1 MRCNHSREGS
11 LNVAL
16 DAAHLLSWKI
26 PDKVQMLSRRDVA
39 FYALSVGVG
48 RDPADQ
54 SQLRYVDPDAAGLT
68 ALPAMVL
75 VLGYPGFWL
84 GDPKLGLDAGRI
96 LHVEQSFQIFGNVP
110 VEGRIVGR
118 TRVLDVVDRGPDKG
132 VCLYSERLVS
142 DENGRVFARLLQ
154 THLLR
159 GYGGYSGGVQSS
171 KPAPRQSFPTGQ
183 VAAIVD
189 SDIRPEQA
197 LFYRL
202 NGDMNPLHSDPAVAR
217 SAGFPA
223 PIMHGMCTFSVVA
236 KALLDRLCHKPGD
249 RLVSMSARFTGPL
262 YPGERLRT
270 EVWAD
275 GSFRALA
282 LDRNATVLGQ
292 GCAMTSTGAQAMV
305 EDYVV

>member
-1 MRCNHSREGS
+1 
-11 LNVAL
+11 LNVTL
-16 DAAHLLSWKI
+16 DAVRLLSWKI

-48 RDPADQ
+48 RDPADR

-84 GDPKLGLDAGRI
+84 GDPELGLDAGRI
-96 LHVEQSFQIFGNVP
+96 LHVEQSFEIFGHVP
-110 VEGRIVGR
+110 VEGRVAGR
-118 TRVLDVVDRGPDKG
+118 TRVLDVVDRGAEKG
-132 VCLYSERLVS
+132 AYLYSERLVS

-159 GYGGYSGGVQSS
+159 GYGGYSGVLQSS
-171 KPAPRQSFPTGQ
+171 RAAARQSLPSGEA
-183 VAAIVD
+183 AAIVD

-202 NGDMNPLHSDPAVAR
+202 NGDMNPLHSDSAVAR

-223 PIMHGMCTFSVVA
+223 PIMHGMCTFGVVA
-236 KALLDRLCHKPGD
+236 KALIDSLCHEPGE

-270 EVWAD
+270 EIWAD
-275 GSFRALA
+275 GSFRALT
-282 LDRNATVLGQ
+282 LERNATVLGQ
-292 GCAMTSTGAQAMV
+292 GRAMTAAGNNQAMA
-305 EDYVV
+305 EHHVV